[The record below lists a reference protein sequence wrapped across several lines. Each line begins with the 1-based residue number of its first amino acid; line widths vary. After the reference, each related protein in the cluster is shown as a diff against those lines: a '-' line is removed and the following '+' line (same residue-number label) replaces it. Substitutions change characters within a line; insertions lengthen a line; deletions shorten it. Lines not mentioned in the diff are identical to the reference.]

1 MKTLLFHNYRTQR
14 FVYQNNGE
22 TPKVVEAVNI
32 VSEKPD
38 ITLKELEKQDMN
50 DSNVREKLYEKVAQK
65 VEDLKDDGK
74 TEAAE
79 RLSTK
84 LQVARDNENAKNKL
98 ETSENIAQ
106 QLLARLLSIARKE
119 ASQFA
124 LFKKAPSGNKMS
136 DAQAAAVKNKLDS
149 TFVPGKDEVKPNS
162 PAEKVAVTPANPL
175 KIALNNEGKQMKEA
189 ITSSGTLTKEVVSA
203 PSSAPAIPK
212 KV

>member
-1 MKTLLFHNYRTQR
+1 
-14 FVYQNNGE
+14 VYQHPE
-22 TPKVVEAVNI
+22 TVTAVNI

-79 RLSTK
+79 RLSKK

-98 ETSENIAQ
+98 ETSEDIAQ
-106 QLLARLLSIARKE
+106 QLLDRLLSIARKE
-119 ASQFA
+119 ASEFA

-136 DAQAAAVKNKLDS
+136 DAQAAGVKNDLDS

-162 PAEKVAVTPANPL
+162 PAEKIAAVTKPLNITDKTLEANIKAPGTSTVGA
-175 KIALNNEGKQMKEA
+175 IQEA
-189 ITSSGTLTKEVVSA
+189 AKT
-203 PSSAPAIPK
+203 PAPAMPTK
-212 KV
+212 TT